1 MTDGSRDRWI
11 GMRVGRYLTVVA
23 RAGRDISDKQRFR
36 VRCDCG
42 AERTVMADT
51 ISRTLRGKAKIGFTH
66 QACVPPAKEAGA
78 RT

>member
-1 MTDGSRDRWI
+1 MTTDSRDRWI
-11 GMRVGRYLTVVA
+11 GTRVGLYLTVVA

-42 AERTVMADT
+42 AERIIMADM

-66 QACVPPAKEAGA
+66 RACVSPAKEAEA
-78 RT
+78 RP